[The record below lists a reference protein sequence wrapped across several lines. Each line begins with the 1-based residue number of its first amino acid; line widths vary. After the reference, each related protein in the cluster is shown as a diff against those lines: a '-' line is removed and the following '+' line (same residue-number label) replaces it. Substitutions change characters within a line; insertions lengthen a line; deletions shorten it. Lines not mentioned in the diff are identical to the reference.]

1 MMHMKR
7 ERVGQIIAAI
17 VALVIG
23 VVVNYHFL
31 PGADV
36 DDGFSAQIGYVFG
49 LFQADNIFGG
59 LQENWLLLVHIVR
72 VLAVIPFVYL
82 EAWLGPAASLTLLL
96 VLLLPLAR
104 VPGYRNQNLFAL
116 VPVFLPLF
124 VSGRSVLVA
133 IGVGYI
139 VFYLHENRSHLKL
152 WLGVLLVNLSSAS
165 VFISLLLLI
174 FWKSKFNFNNGPMSW
189 SRLAA
194 VVVLLG
200 SFAISML
207 DKISGFQSGEVGYE
221 GYGVDSDN
229 ILLVILSRSTLF
241 FSFFEGQYLRVAA
254 YGSIGAFLLF
264 KLIALVFDQRS
275 PIARRMV
282 LCCLPGLFV
291 EGLGVLAMVF
301 PLTWLLTGFGMSE
314 VRRKRTVNI
323 Q

>member
-1 MMHMKR
+1 MKK
-7 ERVGQIIAAI
+7 ERVGQIVVAIATLI
-17 VALVIG
+17 IG
-23 VVVNYHFL
+23 VVTNYHFL

-36 DDGFSAQIGYVFG
+36 DDGFSAQIRYVFG
-49 LFQADNIFGG
+49 LFQADNVFGE
-59 LQENWLLLVHIVR
+59 LQENWLLLVHVIR
-72 VLAVIPFVYL
+72 VFAVIPFVYL
-82 EAWLGPAASLTLLL
+82 EIWIGPVASLTLLL
-96 VLLLPLAR
+96 FLLLPLAR
-104 VPGYRNQNLFAL
+104 VLGSRNQNLFAL
-116 VPVFLPLF
+116 APVFLPLF

-139 VFYLHENRSHLKL
+139 IFYLHENRSHLKL
-152 WLGVLLVNLSSAS
+152 WLGVLFVNLSSAS

-174 FWKSKFNFNNGPMSW
+174 FWKSKCNFNNISMSW

-194 VVVLLG
+194 IVVLLG
-200 SFAISML
+200 SFAVSML
-207 DKISGFQSGEVGYE
+207 DKILGFQSGDVGYE

-229 ILLVILSRSTLF
+229 IFLVILSRSTLF

-254 YGSIGAFLLF
+254 YGSIGAILLF
-264 KLIALVFDQRS
+264 KLIVLIFDHRS

-282 LCCLPGLFV
+282 LCCLPGIFV

-314 VRRKRTVNI
+314 VRLKRTVST